1 MRHNMK
7 NWKILIIIMLIINT
21 NLFAKTRLAD
31 SVAVVVNNDIILES
45 EINNTNFIKYIKN
58 LRISNINILRNK
70 MVQDQI
76 FEKIIFQL
84 GKQRGLN
91 ITDDKLD
98 IIIKDMSIK
107 NHINLNEFRK
117 ILSDKNIKYDT
128 YRNQIRKQIIIAIIS
143 NKEVLKRVLVYPE
156 EINRLSKQIV
166 LHKFNENQINL
177 SQIILTLPENP
188 TEQQLHEKMT
198 LAKNLLSKIKK
209 ETDIRRLSKQYPDL
223 FKIENMGWNQI
234 KMLPE
239 IFSKVLLNSKKGDVV
254 GPIQSG
260 VGLHILKVNDINND
274 NNINFSEMQIR
285 FFSIKLNPTSMNHKT
300 TLTKLDNIIF
310 DFNSKKIDLKLAIKQ
325 LSNILSINQD
335 TDSKWI
341 LFNDYSKQNIY
352 KILKKLENN
361 QMSKPFYFH
370 GNWYIVQK
378 LNIRKINAFNVIQKK
393 ISLMNVIN
401 NKMREEFESIIQQQI
416 AKSYIKIIK
425 K

>member
-1 MRHNMK
+1 MK